1 MAPPIVLVVDDEE
14 KNVKLF
20 KAILS
25 HENLEVVVA
34 SNGQTA
40 LQLIE
45 ERLPDLILLDVMMP
59 GMNGFDVCRLLKKEA
74 RTQMIPV
81 LMVTALKEK
90 EDRIMALHAG
100 ADDFLSKPIDGTEL
114 IVRVKSLLRIKR
126 YYDELTAK
134 NRQIHE
140 KNLQLEKME
149 DLKERLYHMIIHDL
163 RSPLTSMLGAM
174 ELLQLDSEGLAP
186 SQNEMVDV
194 CLRGC
199 QELRQMIDSVLDVYR
214 IEDGNMKLHKETF
227 DWSALIEQLEPLFL
241 VQAQAKQIQLDFLD
255 SFEPSGISG
264 DRNLL
269 TRVVSNLL
277 DNSIRHTQ
285 KGGTI
290 NVLSEQNSKHDSLL
304 VSIKDSGN
312 GIPKEYQQKI
322 FDKFE
327 QLPERQGEKRHG
339 SCGLGLTFC
348 KMAVEAHGGRIWVE
362 SEGEGTGATFCFEL
376 PIGTVPA
383 QDQGVVDY

>member
-1 MAPPIVLVVDDEE
+1 MASPMVLVVDDEE
-14 KNVKLF
+14 MNIKLF

-25 HENLEVVVA
+25 SESLEVIVA
-34 SNGQTA
+34 PNGETA
-40 LQLIE
+40 LQLADE
-45 ERLPDLILLDVMMP
+45 CLPDLILLDVMMP

-81 LMVTALKEK
+81 LMVTALKET

-140 KNLQLEKME
+140 KNIKLEKLE
-149 DLKERLYHMIIHDL
+149 DLKERLYHMVIHDL
-163 RSPLTSMLGAM
+163 RSPLMGISGAI
-174 ELLQLDSEGLAP
+174 ELFQMDSQDLTQG
-186 SQNEMVDV
+186 QNELVDI

-199 QELRQMIDSVLDVYR
+199 RELRQMIDSVLDVYR
-214 IEDGNMKLHKETF
+214 IEDGNMKLHKEPF
-227 DWSALIEQLEPLFL
+227 DWSALIEQIEPLFL
-241 VQAQAKQIQLDFLD
+241 VKAQAKQIQLDFFY
-255 SFEPSGISG
+255 SFEPSRISG
-264 DRNLL
+264 DHNLL

-290 NVLSEQNSKHDSLL
+290 NVLSEQNSKQNSLL

-327 QLPERQGEKRHG
+327 QLPERQGEKRSG

-362 SEGEGTGATFCFEL
+362 SEGDGTGATFCFEL
-376 PIGTVPA
+376 PVGTVPT
-383 QDQGVVDY
+383 QDKM

>member
-25 HENLEVVVA
+25 HEGLEVIVA

-40 LQLIE
+40 LQLVE

-59 GMNGFDVCRLLKKEA
+59 GMNGFDVCRRLKKEA

-114 IVRVKSLLRIKR
+114 VVRVKSLLRIKR

-140 KNLQLEKME
+140 KNIKIEKME
-149 DLKERLYHMIIHDL
+149 DLKERLFHMVIHDL

-174 ELLQLDSEGLAP
+174 ELLQLDSEELAP
-186 SQNEMVDV
+186 NQNEMVNV
-194 CLRGC
+194 CMRGC
-199 QELRQMIDSVLDVYR
+199 RELRQMIESVLDVYR
-214 IEDGNMKLHKETF
+214 IEDGNIKLYKETF
-227 DWSALIEQLEPLFL
+227 DWSALIEQIEPLFL
-241 VQAQAKQIQLDFLD
+241 VQAQAKEIQLDFMD
-255 SFEPSGISG
+255 SFEPSRIAG

-290 NVLSEQNSKHDSLL
+290 NVLSEQNSKQDSLL

-327 QLPERQGEKRHG
+327 QLPGRQGEKRYG

-362 SEGEGTGATFCFEL
+362 SEGEGTGAKFCFEL

-383 QDQGVVDY
+383 QDQGLVDY

>member
-1 MAPPIVLVVDDEE
+1 
-14 KNVKLF
+14 
-20 KAILS
+20 
-25 HENLEVVVA
+25 
-34 SNGQTA
+34 
-40 LQLIE
+40 
-45 ERLPDLILLDVMMP
+45 
-59 GMNGFDVCRLLKKEA
+59 
-74 RTQMIPV
+74 
-81 LMVTALKEK
+81 
-90 EDRIMALHAG
+90 
-100 ADDFLSKPIDGTEL
+100 
-114 IVRVKSLLRIKR
+114 
-126 YYDELTAK
+126 
-134 NRQIHE
+134 
-140 KNLQLEKME
+140 
-149 DLKERLYHMIIHDL
+149 MIIHDL

>member
-1 MAPPIVLVVDDEE
+1 
-14 KNVKLF
+14 
-20 KAILS
+20 
-25 HENLEVVVA
+25 
-34 SNGQTA
+34 
-40 LQLIE
+40 
-45 ERLPDLILLDVMMP
+45 MMP